1 MERHL
6 TTAILISCPT
16 CGLIRMADNYAS
28 AHARGNAHISFS
40 GHPKI
45 DYSQI
50 DAPDR
55 IKGAVAEAKAS
66 MESMAVQAG
75 VKDISI
81 EAGIEPDIALRR

>member
-6 TTAILISCPT
+6 TTIILISCPT
-16 CGLIRMADNYAS
+16 CRLIRMADNYAS
-28 AHARGNAHISFS
+28 AHARGNAHIGFS

-55 IKGAVAEAKAS
+55 IKGAVAEAK
-66 MESMAVQAG
+66 
-75 VKDISI
+75 
-81 EAGIEPDIALRR
+81 GINGEHGGSGRRQRYLH

>member
-1 MERHL
+1 MHEGTRTL
-6 TTAILISCPT
+6 AFQGIQ
-16 CGLIRMADNYAS
+16 
-28 AHARGNAHISFS
+28 
-40 GHPKI
+40 I

-75 VKDISI
+75 VKGYLASNRI
-81 EAGIEPDIALRR
+81 